1 MVELQMHMNV
11 VILQFEHLMTPTLL
25 VQIPKSCHSNFW
37 LILGSCVLRILKS
50 CARIVLAVL
59 QLEISQILTS
69 TKAVFQLHH
78 FVALYGDTSTQ
89 TLSEA
94 LKLEDLC
101 RFGISKTML
110 G

>member
-11 VILQFEHLMTPTLL
+11 VILQFEYLMTPTLL

-37 LILGSCVLRILKS
+37 LILGSCVLRIIKS

-59 QLEISQILTS
+59 HLEISQLLTS

-78 FVALYGDTSTQ
+78 FVALYGGTSTQ

-101 RFGISKTML
+101 RFDISKTML